1 MVSLLRDVGRSGA
14 VHGAGVAAARELD
27 PRAVENGREIA
38 EHLATSTDAC
48 VMITGPSHTG
58 KTQSAIAARRVL
70 DPTGEDSVHT
80 SAAILLVNAKL
91 VPSDRSALWQGWGD
105 VVARHKEA
113 RPPKLLVIDE
123 AGSAPPPDRP
133 MSLEEAYAK
142 KVLSDWRAQ
151 GTKFIVIGHS
161 ANPSLTAW
169 AEWLSGAG
177 THYAALDTRG

>member
-1 MVSLLRDVGRSGA
+1 MSWLRDVGRAASA
-14 VHGAGVAAARELD
+14 QSTGVAAARELD

-38 EHLATSTDAC
+38 DHLATSADAC

-58 KTQSAIAARRVL
+58 KTQSAIAARRLL
-70 DPTGEDSVHT
+70 DPTGESSMHT

-91 VPSDRSALWQGWGD
+91 VPSDRSALWQGWSD
-105 VVARHKEA
+105 IAARHKDGRA
-113 RPPKLLVIDE
+113 PKLLVIDE
-123 AGSAPPPDRP
+123 AGSAPPPERP

-142 KVLSDWRAQ
+142 KVLTTWREQ

-169 AEWLSGAG
+169 AEWLSGANA
-177 THYAALDTRG
+177 HYAALDTRG